1 MRPLIMVQWA
11 VVLAGRPA
19 SRLPSLWYGL
29 AQVGPSLLWQGLQAR
44 PQYGCTAGLGNDPG
58 LECYPN
64 RIVDRSPSWLLM
76 MTPAV
81 LGLCTGGSMMAP
93 RVRPII
99 APASLRPVRHRV
111 FTGGH
116 AFRHPPGAQGGLRR
130 GSSRRRFLSPACC
143 HPRARWLTALQPL
156 LAVASPACALLVVPH
171 SVARQASPR
180 LAQTKSRPSQDQ
192 VKTRSRPCPPCLA
205 WVVQGP
211 PSFWHP
217 SHATPVHCCP
227 SLDIQAWGAGTTLSR
242 PPWRGGRGLAGLLAA
257 IVRVAAAS

>member
-1 MRPLIMVQWA
+1 VRPLIMVQWA

-19 SRLPSLWYGL
+19 SRLASLWYGL

-99 APASLRPVRHRV
+99 APASLRPVRHRA

-192 VKTRSRPCPPCLA
+192 VKTMPALFSMGRSRAPLILAPVARHPCALLPVA
-205 WVVQGP
+205 G
-211 PSFWHP
+211 HP
-217 SHATPVHCCP
+217 SLGCWND
-227 SLDIQAWGAGTTLSR
+227 LEQASVA
-242 PPWRGGRGLAGLLAA
+242 GGRGLAGLLAA